1 MPIIR
6 GTSLFT
12 HMFYVP
18 IDFPGGSPQPPRYC
32 SLTVS
37 PTTTTSTTPPT
48 DHQAKSQQ
56 KSGQEGAT
64 HLPGGLSTLV
74 DIQLCTTDHQ
84 ANKSLEQGATHL
96 RAAFQH
102 WLIFYSAGMSL
113 SGGFA
118 YQRQNDG

>member
-1 MPIIR
+1 MCPILTFL
-6 GTSLFT
+6 GA
-12 HMFYVP
+12 P
-18 IDFPGGSPQPPRYC
+18 PSPLGIVVLQSHHNLHNTTDRPP
-32 SLTVS
+32 
-37 PTTTTSTTPPT
+37 
-48 DHQAKSQQ
+48 SQQ